1 MINQINFCVCVLL
14 RLVLACVRVQRLR
27 HRPSPLSF
35 QANQNN
41 RNFALRNHSSL
52 LVTMSNFDPDA
63 ILRGA
68 QLTLVG
74 AHRAMQN
81 PRLFT
86 SEHYKQAALAV
97 AAGLA
102 ISLLIKIP
110 VISNFHFHMPMLID
124 LGHCR
129 ESPVMDLRPVH
140 EPRQCRLGQRYH

>member
-1 MINQINFCVCVLL
+1 
-14 RLVLACVRVQRLR
+14 
-27 HRPSPLSF
+27 
-35 QANQNN
+35 
-41 RNFALRNHSSL
+41 
-52 LVTMSNFDPDA
+52 MSNFDPDA

-81 PRLFT
+81 PKLFT

-110 VISNFHFHMPMLID
+110 VSFILPLSHVLMLISSDHCCESFD
-124 LGHCR
+124 LG
-129 ESPVMDLRPVH
+129 SRPVH
-140 EPRQCRLGQRYH
+140 EPRKLSVGQ